1 MAKEDDNKN
10 VIIIQEEN
18 NNKKENGFTLAKYG
32 HYISLY
38 RYWIVA
44 ITLIV
49 AIIGYLFAF
58 IYYNP
63 KAKVLTSTFTLDIP
77 VKEAEKDTSSDKK
90 LVYYDGTLFNY
101 NDILSVQNLKHV
113 IDNTK
118 VNSESDEKKYAN
130 IFVDKLSEMG
140 TAALKIEPVYN
151 DNKEAIPMTYKIT
164 AKVKYI
170 GGKDSIAKSF
180 IEDVVKYSTEIAYQK
195 SENYK
200 IDSYLTSD
208 LLSKNYLIISKFFKD
223 EYDTIDNAYANL
235 IKSYSASATTSD
247 MTETLSQRKNRFE
260 QQFIDLKSVSLSSE
274 ANNKVFYNVSI
285 PEDDASI
292 DALVSELKKK
302 TASLEDEKTTLTD
315 KKNKYQSYVD
325 SLPGQLQNLP
335 SYAEDWYKQ
344 LDIINTN
351 LESVNKEIELIGY
364 NKDTASAVPGKLIDI
379 LNNEVK
385 NKTEKGLLWKKE
397 NAEFK
402 NRIQNIYNS
411 LYDYENKANSDIH
424 YACKNLSKGYV
435 FNEVGNGTV
444 TGGINEW
451 IVTIAFLIL
460 GFILSSIIFYGIGV
474 HRDNKLLI
482 TESSK
487 KTSETLPKLLNDE
500 NQPDDVVIPS
510 DNQEDVY

>member
-10 VIIIQEEN
+10 VIIIQGED
-18 NNKKENGFTLAKYG
+18 NNKKKNGFTLAKYG

-77 VKEAEKDTSSDKK
+77 VKEAEDIPVKEAEKDTSYDKK

-247 MTETLSQRKNRFE
+247 ETETLSQRKNRFE
-260 QQFIDLKSVSLSSE
+260 QQFIDLKSISLSSE

-292 DALVSELKKK
+292 DALVSELKIKA
-302 TASLEDEKTTLTD
+302 ASLEVEKTTLTAE
-315 KKNKYQSYVD
+315 KNKYQSYVD

-344 LDIINTN
+344 LDII
-351 LESVNKEIELIGY
+351 
-364 NKDTASAVPGKLIDI
+364 DI

-402 NRIQNIYNS
+402 SRIQNIYNS

-435 FNEVGNGTV
+435 FNEVGNGAV

-474 HRDNKLLI
+474 HRDNKLLTI
-482 TESSK
+482 ESSK
-487 KTSETLPKLLNDE
+487 KESETLPKLLNDE

>member
-1 MAKEDDNKN
+1 M
-10 VIIIQEEN
+10 IIIQGED
-18 NNKKENGFTLAKYG
+18 NNKKKNGFTLAKYG

-130 IFVDKLSEMG
+130 IFIDKLSEMG
-140 TAALKIEPVYN
+140 TTALKIEPAYN

-208 LLSKNYLIISKFFKD
+208 ILSKNYLIISKFFKD
-223 EYDTIDNAYANL
+223 
-235 IKSYSASATTSD
+235 
-247 MTETLSQRKNRFE
+247 
-260 QQFIDLKSVSLSSE
+260 
-274 ANNKVFYNVSI
+274 
-285 PEDDASI
+285 
-292 DALVSELKKK
+292 
-302 TASLEDEKTTLTD
+302 
-315 KKNKYQSYVD
+315 
-325 SLPGQLQNLP
+325 
-335 SYAEDWYKQ
+335 
-344 LDIINTN
+344 
-351 LESVNKEIELIGY
+351 
-364 NKDTASAVPGKLIDI
+364 
-379 LNNEVK
+379 
-385 NKTEKGLLWKKE
+385 
-397 NAEFK
+397 
-402 NRIQNIYNS
+402 
-411 LYDYENKANSDIH
+411 
-424 YACKNLSKGYV
+424 
-435 FNEVGNGTV
+435 
-444 TGGINEW
+444 
-451 IVTIAFLIL
+451 
-460 GFILSSIIFYGIGV
+460 
-474 HRDNKLLI
+474 
-482 TESSK
+482 
-487 KTSETLPKLLNDE
+487 
-500 NQPDDVVIPS
+500 
-510 DNQEDVY
+510 

>member
-1 MAKEDDNKN
+1 MAKEDNNKN
-10 VIIIQEEN
+10 VIIIHED

-101 NDILSVQNLKHV
+101 NDILSVQNLEHV

-118 VNSESDEKKYAN
+118 VNSESDEKKYTN
-130 IFVDKLSEMG
+130 IFVDKLSKMG
-140 TAALKIEPVYN
+140 TKALKIEPAYN

-180 IEDVVKYSTEIAYQK
+180 IEDVVKYSTEIAYEK
-195 SENYK
+195 ANNYK

-235 IKSYSASATTSD
+235 INSYSASATTSD

-302 TASLEDEKTTLTD
+302 TATLEEEKTNLTD

-335 SYAEDWYKQ
+335 SYAEYWYKQ

-364 NKDTASAVPGKLIDI
+364 NKDAASAVPGKLIDI

-402 NRIQNIYNS
+402 SRIQNIYNS

-444 TGGINEW
+444 TGDINEW
-451 IVTIAFLIL
+451 IVTIVFLIL

-482 TESSK
+482 NESSK
-487 KTSETLPKLLNDE
+487 ASETLPKLLNDE

>member
-1 MAKEDDNKN
+1 MAKEDDNKS
-10 VIIIQEEN
+10 VIIIQGED
-18 NNKKENGFTLAKYG
+18 NNKKKNGFTLAKYG

-77 VKEAEKDTSSDKK
+77 VKEVEKDTSSDKK

-130 IFVDKLSEMG
+130 IFIDKLSEMG
-140 TAALKIEPVYN
+140 TTALKIEPAYN

-364 NKDTASAVPGKLIDI
+364 NKDTASAVP
-379 LNNEVK
+379 
-385 NKTEKGLLWKKE
+385 
-397 NAEFK
+397 
-402 NRIQNIYNS
+402 RYSQ
-411 LYDYENKANSDIH
+411 
-424 YACKNLSKGYV
+424 
-435 FNEVGNGTV
+435 
-444 TGGINEW
+444 
-451 IVTIAFLIL
+451 
-460 GFILSSIIFYGIGV
+460 
-474 HRDNKLLI
+474 
-482 TESSK
+482 
-487 KTSETLPKLLNDE
+487 
-500 NQPDDVVIPS
+500 
-510 DNQEDVY
+510 

>member
-1 MAKEDDNKN
+1 MAKEDDNKS
-10 VIIIQEEN
+10 VIIIQGED
-18 NNKKENGFTLAKYG
+18 NNKKKNGFTLAKYG

-130 IFVDKLSEMG
+130 IFIDKLSEMG
-140 TAALKIEPVYN
+140 TTALKIEPAYN

-260 QQFIDLKSVSLSSE
+260 QQFIDLKSISLSSE

-302 TASLEDEKTTLTD
+302 TATLEEEKTNLTD

-402 NRIQNIYNS
+402 SRIQNIYNS

-444 TGGINEW
+444 TGDINEW

-482 TESSK
+482 NESSK
-487 KTSETLPKLLNDE
+487 ASETLPKLLNDE

>member
-1 MAKEDDNKN
+1 MAKEDDNKS
-10 VIIIQEEN
+10 VIIIQGED
-18 NNKKENGFTLAKYG
+18 NNKKKNGFTLAKYG

-77 VKEAEKDTSSDKK
+77 VIEADMNTSSDKK
-90 LVYYDGTLFNY
+90 LVYYDGTLFYY

-140 TAALKIEPVYN
+140 TTALKIEPVYN
-151 DNKEAIPMTYKIT
+151 DNKEAVPMTYKIT

-180 IEDVVKYSTEIAYQK
+180 IEDVVKYSTEIAYEK
-195 SENYK
+195 ANNYK

-235 IKSYSASATTSD
+235 ISNYSASATTSD
-247 MTETLSQRKNRFE
+247 ETETLSQRKNRFE
-260 QQFIDLKSVSLSSE
+260 QQFIDLKSISLSSE

-292 DALVSELKKK
+292 DALVSELKSK
-302 TASLEDEKTTLTD
+302 TASLEEEKTTLITE
-315 KKNKYQSYVD
+315 KNKYQSYVD
-325 SLPGQLQNLP
+325 SLP
-335 SYAEDWYKQ
+335 
-344 LDIINTN
+344 
-351 LESVNKEIELIGY
+351 EIGR
-364 NKDTASAVPGKLIDI
+364 AHV
-379 LNNEVK
+379 
-385 NKTEKGLLWKKE
+385 
-397 NAEFK
+397 
-402 NRIQNIYNS
+402 
-411 LYDYENKANSDIH
+411 
-424 YACKNLSKGYV
+424 
-435 FNEVGNGTV
+435 
-444 TGGINEW
+444 
-451 IVTIAFLIL
+451 
-460 GFILSSIIFYGIGV
+460 
-474 HRDNKLLI
+474 
-482 TESSK
+482 
-487 KTSETLPKLLNDE
+487 
-500 NQPDDVVIPS
+500 
-510 DNQEDVY
+510 

>member
-10 VIIIQEEN
+10 VIIIQGEDN
-18 NNKKENGFTLAKYG
+18 HKKENGFTLAKYG

-77 VKEAEKDTSSDKK
+77 VIEAGMNTSSDKK

-140 TAALKIEPVYN
+140 TTALKIEPAYN

-235 IKSYSASATTSD
+235 ISNYSASATTAD
-247 MTETLSQRKNRFE
+247 ETETLSQRKNRFE

-292 DALVSELKKK
+292 DALVSELKSK
-302 TASLEDEKTTLTD
+302 TATLEVEKTNLTD

-335 SYAEDWYKQ
+335 SYAEGWYKQ

-351 LESVNKEIELIGY
+351 LESVNKEIEIIGY

-397 NAEFK
+397 NEEFK
-402 NRIQNIYNS
+402 SRIQNIYNS

-424 YACKNLSKGYV
+424 YTCKNLSKGYV

-474 HRDNKLLI
+474 HRDNKLL
-482 TESSK
+482 TVESSK